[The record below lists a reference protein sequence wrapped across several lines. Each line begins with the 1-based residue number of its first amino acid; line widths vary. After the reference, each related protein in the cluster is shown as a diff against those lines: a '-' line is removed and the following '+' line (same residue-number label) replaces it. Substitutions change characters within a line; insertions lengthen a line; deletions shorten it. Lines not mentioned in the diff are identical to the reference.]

1 MLLLTDPCVRPGAL
15 APDECAR
22 LIRYFD
28 AGRTPPRRGLP
39 AVLKAISRYAARSG
53 STTNPKRRGYFAG
66 LPPVAE
72 VNREIFHFNLDDFR
86 ENLQI
91 LRYDAAGEGG
101 GEGEGDAAGRYDAHT
116 DIGTSGHSTT
126 RKLSLSIQLSEP
138 EFYVGGDL
146 RIDTGDGDWAAPRDA
161 GTAILFPSFV
171 RHSVAA
177 LASGTRYALVAWV
190 HGPAF
195 R

>member
-28 AGRTPPRRGLP
+28 AAPDT
-39 AVLKAISRYAARSG
+39 AAARL
-53 STTNPKRRGYFAG
+53 AG
-66 LPPVAE
+66 GVESDIRVCRALWVDDEPETSWIFLRLAALVAK
-72 VNREIFHFNLDDFR
+72 VNREIFHFDLDDFR

-91 LRYDAAGEGG
+91 LRYDAAGGG
-101 GEGEGDAAGRYDAHT
+101 GGGGDAAGRYDAHT